1 MANNNVSYVSAGK
14 PKVGGA
20 IFIAPLGTTL
30 PTDATTALDAAFEN
44 VGYISEDGYTNS
56 NSAETDA
63 IKAWGGDNVYNA
75 LTDKP
80 DTFQWAMIEAGNKIV
95 LKTVYGDDNVTGDL
109 ENGMTVRANSQEA
122 MERAIV
128 IETVLR
134 GNILKRTVIPRAQL
148 TELGDIVYKDDELV
162 AYETTFSAHPDKA
175 IEYDTHREYLI
186 SADAPTDG
194 GDDTPSG
201 DDTPVDP
208 TPTDD
213 TPADDTPDFES
224 MTKAELIAYATE
236 NNIEGVNDSMTKAE
250 IIAVIEAALA

>member
-1 MANNNVSYVSAGK
+1 MANNNASYVSAGK

-30 PTDATTALDAAFEN
+30 PTDATTDLDAAFEN

-56 NSAETDA
+56 NSAETDG
-63 IKAWGGDNVYNA
+63 IKAWGGDTVYDA
-75 LTDKP
+75 TTDKP
-80 DTFQWAMIEAGNKIV
+80 DTFQWAMIEAGNTIV

-109 ENGMTVRANSQEA
+109 ESGITVRANSKEA

-162 AYETTFSAHPDKA
+162 AYETTFSAHPDEA

-186 SADAPTDG
+186 SADAPEDG
-194 GDDTPSG
+194 GG

-213 TPADDTPDFES
+213 DTTPDFES
-224 MTKAELIAYATE
+224 MTKAELIAYAEE